1 MQEGKDEGALFS
13 NAERHICRQAG
24 RCAGRNVCRLYR
36 RRGKRLDEGPIAFLA
51 ARYDREVQE
60 CRKEGKG
67 G

>member
-1 MQEGKDEGALFS
+1 MLKGTYAGRREGV
-13 NAERHICRQAG
+13 QAG
-24 RCAGRNVCRLYR
+24 TCAGRNVCRLYR